1 MEYCASNST
10 SDRKLEIKE
19 DFKDASKGGVVLKPD
34 NIDVPNTNT
43 SSNGELNTLKI
54 DKDTEA
60 ANENPTESVLIDLLE
75 YNKKIHIERN
85 A

>member
-60 ANENPTESVLIDLLE
+60 ANENPTDSVLIDLLE